1 MLKTSLIFYLSLLT
15 LTCLAQVKLKNF
27 DVWTVKA
34 IDTSSF
40 NTLTTFETQMDSLL
54 NAQRTEQL
62 RRLLGRNSFTE
73 GTSQEIIDSAI
84 NNQKI
89 IISLRYKDNRS
100 RYSLR
105 HYKNAILLEDQT
117 KQIDES
123 GYIRDSDER
132 ITWEF

>member
-1 MLKTSLIFYLSLLT
+1 
-15 LTCLAQVKLKNF
+15 
-27 DVWTVKA
+27 
-34 IDTSSF
+34 
-40 NTLTTFETQMDSLL
+40 MDSLL

-105 HYKNAILLEDQT
+105 RYKNAILLEDQT

>member
-1 MLKTSLIFYLSLLT
+1 LIPLL
-15 LTCLAQVKLKNF
+15 
-27 DVWTVKA
+27 
-34 IDTSSF
+34 F
-40 NTLTTFETQMDSLL
+40 NNLTTFETKMDSLL